1 MAYPLTEVRL
11 TLPLGSVYPLYFSA
25 KNRYSNSMNKE
36 TDLTPILDLF
46 HQLPEGTG
54 KVVLLL
60 ALFVGVGVLLT
71 LNTKGSLTGADYFIW
86 WD

>member
-1 MAYPLTEVRL
+1 M
-11 TLPLGSVYPLYFSA
+11 LGLSA
-25 KNRYSNSMNKE
+25 AWPRALRIVTIDPKGLDFRPETRNNKGMKE

-54 KVVLLL
+54 KVTLLF
-60 ALFVGVGVLLT
+60 ALGFGALIT
-71 LNTKGSLTGADYFIW
+71 IKAKGGLSDGDDFIW

>member
-1 MAYPLTEVRL
+1 M
-11 TLPLGSVYPLYFSA
+11 
-25 KNRYSNSMNKE
+25 KE

-54 KVVLLL
+54 KVTLLFAL
-60 ALFVGVGVLLT
+60 ALGFGALIT
-71 LNTKGSLTGADYFIW
+71 IKAKGGLSDGDDFIW